1 MLADKAADPPG
12 RMFEDSHGQ
21 STYGVAARQDGSV
34 VSVGQGENAN
44 VGLKVWDVAA
54 GRCSRTIAL
63 HTVPTCVAFL
73 PDGRVLMGSS
83 MSCLYVYDV
92 TTNQSLNLT
101 LGSFNGWQLHATG
114 SINGVAGL
122 PNERAVSASD
132 DRTLKVWNLAGA
144 VSPYGSLRVQCLHT
158 LRGHRS
164 SVLCVAALPRD
175 RIVSGSRDKTLKVW
189 DVKHGLCL
197 QTLRGHTGWV
207 NCVGLLPDGRV
218 ASGSRDKTLKVW
230 GFIKCTADLWAQAVL
245 SPEPEAGG
253 VMVAFFVGLVGL
265 FSRRRRFVE
274 TDAVA
279 ALFKYVQA
287 EAKPAGGFDLLCGL
301 PGRQLAPL
309 AGTPLKDADVHDQVV
324 EIRFA
329 DQADRVACL
338 ASALRS
344 RS

>member
-1 MLADKAADPPG
+1 M
-12 RMFEDSHGQ
+12 
-21 STYGVAARQDGSV
+21 
-34 VSVGQGENAN
+34 
-44 VGLKVWDVAA
+44 
-54 GRCSRTIAL
+54 
-63 HTVPTCVAFL
+63 
-73 PDGRVLMGSS
+73 
-83 MSCLYVYDV
+83 
-92 TTNQSLNLT
+92 
-101 LGSFNGWQLHATG
+101 
-114 SINGVAGL
+114 
-122 PNERAVSASD
+122 
-132 DRTLKVWNLAGA
+132 
-144 VSPYGSLRVQCLHT
+144 
-158 LRGHRS
+158 
-164 SVLCVAALPRD
+164 LCVAAMPRD

-189 DVKHGLCL
+189 DVNHGLCL

-218 ASGSRDKTLKVW
+218 VSGSRDKTLKVW

-253 VMVAFFVGLVGL
+253 VMVAFFTGLTGL

-274 TDAVA
+274 TDDVA

-287 EAKPAGGFDLLCGL
+287 EVKPAGGFELLAGF
-301 PGRQLAPL
+301 PPRQLAPL
-309 AGTPLKDADVHDQVV
+309 AGTPLKDADVDGEAV